1 MHRHGIRAIMASPR
15 RVRTTDSRH
24 SLPIAPNLIDRNF
37 TTAAPNRIWLADIT
51 YIPTAQGWLYL
62 AAIMDLFSRKI
73 VGWAMRDHMR
83 VESYHRCL
91 GVAALWALK
100 RALLEAFLPNAQ
112 KCNLQV
118 PKLPIRPPK
127 ISHRSR
133 TGRIDRAVNESS
145 HRAVRYGPI
154 SSGGRISSTA
164 SQGWV
169 ESACRLALG
178 GLFAWHP
185 HLQKERG
192 GNAATITNP
201 KTVYGCQRHN
211 WRGGPGVLSDQ

>member
-1 MHRHGIRAIMASPR
+1 MGDLIWAAVARSKPIEPLRFEAGRKLPSLSR
-15 RVRTTDSRH
+15 SGRTVGTQTCVAR
-24 SLPIAPNLIDRNF
+24 SLP
-37 TTAAPNRIWLADIT
+37 
-51 YIPTAQGWLYL
+51 
-62 AAIMDLFSRKI
+62 
-73 VGWAMRDHMR
+73 
-83 VESYHRCL
+83 
-91 GVAALWALK
+91 
-100 RALLEAFLPNAQ
+100 PNAQ

-133 TGRIDRAVNESS
+133 TGRIDRAVNDSS

-178 GLFAWHP
+178 GAFAWHP

>member
-1 MHRHGIRAIMASPR
+1 MQF
-15 RVRTTDSRH
+15 
-24 SLPIAPNLIDRNF
+24 SLP
-37 TTAAPNRIWLADIT
+37 TTSR
-51 YIPTAQGWLYL
+51 GK
-62 AAIMDLFSRKI
+62 AAIVPR
-73 VGWAMRDHMR
+73 
-83 VESYHRCL
+83 
-91 GVAALWALK
+91 
-100 RALLEAFLPNAQ
+100 PNVK

-127 ISHRSR
+127 SSHRSR
-133 TGRIDRAVNESS
+133 TGRIDRSVNESS

-164 SQGWV
+164 CQGWV

-178 GLFAWHP
+178 GAFAWHP

-201 KTVYGCQRHN
+201 KTVYGCQRQIRQVRTN
-211 WRGGPGVLSDQ
+211 AKVDRKFPLSWSVPIGSFGPQQSGLKRPFWRGRHETSLAVDTGRPRLGITSLNSPLCNALLTQVRHRPESEKCQTRKC